1 MNENVMLLSPV
12 SPGKHKGSW
21 MLATEEEVAKQAEEE
36 TAWGSSYDQLLTGTL
51 VDVINIVAQAT
62 KSL

>member
-1 MNENVMLLSPV
+1 
-12 SPGKHKGSW
+12 